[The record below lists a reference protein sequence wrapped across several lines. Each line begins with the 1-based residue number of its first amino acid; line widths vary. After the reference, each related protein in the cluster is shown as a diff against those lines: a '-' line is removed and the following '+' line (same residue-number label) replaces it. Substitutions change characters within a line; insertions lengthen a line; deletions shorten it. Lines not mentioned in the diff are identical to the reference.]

1 MNIKLIILPRNEYN
15 IEIKSYEKNGIYTY
29 IIGFPSID
37 KYLEFIKNRVIY
49 SKYFIECDNNSIK
62 YLEKHIIEFSKII
75 NNTKPIYI
83 VEDINNIPNNNFIL
97 DISNLSWSDKLLI
110 INSRNNK
117 TKFIDSYTC
126 NEILS
131 LDEIKNIYYIINE
144 LVKNLKDL
152 SPLEQIYS
160 IYSYL
165 KNRPYIKEN
174 YDELP
179 ITSRSLNHILYN
191 KPIVCL
197 GYVNFFSALCN
208 ALKINT
214 NPIFWLKNNNH
225 ISTMCF
231 INDPK
236 YNVIG
241 IFATDVTWDASK
253 ENTLKHFINPIAIE
267 ETEKKIKN
275 YNLSNKFNVY
285 YQLIE
290 KYNNYL
296 SISNNEQIIKER
308 EELIEYINIIYSLL
322 NINKKVDYLCDLF
335 KEINHI
341 IDLTKV
347 TINPIILYNIIMNTN
362 NIDNE
367 TCLSLLET
375 SYHYLSLNSKDK
387 IVAKEFLNGSNS
399 RNR

>member
-1 MNIKLIILPRNEYN
+1 
-15 IEIKSYEKNGIYTY
+15 
-29 IIGFPSID
+29 
-37 KYLEFIKNRVIY
+37 
-49 SKYFIECDNNSIK
+49 
-62 YLEKHIIEFSKII
+62 
-75 NNTKPIYI
+75 
-83 VEDINNIPNNNFIL
+83 
-97 DISNLSWSDKLLI
+97 
-110 INSRNNK
+110 
-117 TKFIDSYTC
+117 
-126 NEILS
+126 
-131 LDEIKNIYYIINE
+131 
-144 LVKNLKDL
+144 
-152 SPLEQIYS
+152 
-160 IYSYL
+160 
-165 KNRPYIKEN
+165 
-174 YDELP
+174 
-179 ITSRSLNHILYN
+179 
-191 KPIVCL
+191 
-197 GYVNFFSALCN
+197 
-208 ALKINT
+208 
-214 NPIFWLKNNNH
+214 
-225 ISTMCF
+225 MCF